1 MPRRLNDGGR
11 GRLTATALLFIGLI
25 SCPIVYAIFFT
36 LLRTRPQDN
45 TLDSAVRF
53 KDSRYH
59 GCVDDGGCCRGV
71 ANLELWAPAVKLQ
84 HRKFV
89 LYLGNRSQIFPN
101 HFKIAIKEF
110 VLSSFQQLGFAQRV
124 SDYFTNLLSPYVDIN
139 FPESDEYRLNHAFS
153 AIETYLESKAT
164 DKSKHLKGSQVK
176 ENKGLVLKRNEVK
189 TRDEYKGANVWWEI
203 VTASDEERSYKL
215 TFHHRARSL
224 ITDSYVPYVVEEGK
238 LIKAK
243 KQQTRLFTS
252 NPSSQWVMSHNMW
265 RYIEFDHPASF
276 ETLAMDPEKKGEI
289 MSDLTAFTNGK
300 DYYKKIGKA
309 WKRGYLL
316 YGPPGTAT
324 CSKSIVVIE
333 DIDCSVDLTGN
344 RNKKD
349 RNSMERNGEQD
360 KDESSVTLSGHLNFI
375 DGIWSACGQE
385 RIVVFTTNHLE
396 KLDPALIRRGRMDMH
411 IELSYCT
418 YEAFKIL
425 AKNYLDLD
433 DHDDDP
439 LFKNIKSLL
448 KETEISPAD
457 VAEKLMTRNHNIDVD
472 GSLKNLIKALEEKKN
487 SQRSQHDEDK
497 KKSNKFK
504 LFG

>member
-1 MPRRLNDGGR
+1 MMMMGDTFGTIGSSMASLFFIW
-11 GRLTATALLFIGLI
+11 AT
-25 SCPIVYAIFFT
+25 V
-36 LLRTRPQDN
+36 Q
-45 TLDSAVRF
+45 
-53 KDSRYH
+53 
-59 GCVDDGGCCRGV
+59 
-71 ANLELWAPAVKLQ
+71 
-84 HRKFV
+84 
-89 LYLGNRSQIFPN
+89 QIFPN
-101 HFKIAIKEF
+101 HLKIAIKDF
-110 VLSSFQQLGFAQRV
+110 LLSSFQQFCFAQRV
-124 SDYFTNLLSPYVDIN
+124 SDYFTNLFSPYVDIN

-164 DKSKHLKGSQVK
+164 DKSKHLKGSQLK
-176 ENKGLVLKRNEVK
+176 ENKGLVLKRDEVK
-189 TRDEYKGANVWWEI
+189 IRDEYKGANVWWEI

-224 ITDSYVPYVVEEGK
+224 ITDLYVPYVVQEGK

-243 KQQTRLFTS
+243 KQQTRLFTN
-252 NPSSQWVMSHNMW
+252 NPSSQWILSHNMW
-265 RYIEFDHPASF
+265 RSIEFDHPASF
-276 ETLAMDPEKKGEI
+276 ETLAMDPEKKEEI
-289 MSDLTAFTNGK
+289 MTTS
-300 DYYKKIGKA
+300 
-309 WKRGYLL
+309 
-316 YGPPGTAT
+316 
-324 CSKSIVVIE
+324 SKSIVVIE

-344 RNKKD
+344 RIKKD
-349 RNSMERNGEQD
+349 RNSTERNREQD
-360 KDESSVTLSGHLNFI
+360 KDESAVTLSGLLNFI

-448 KETEISPAD
+448 KETKISPAD
-457 VAEKLMTRNHNIDVD
+457 VAENLMTRNHRIDVD
-472 GSLKNLIKALEEKKN
+472 GSLNNLIKALEEKKS
-487 SQRSQHDEDK
+487 SQSQHDEDK
-497 KKSNKFK
+497 KKRNKFR